1 MTNRPSPSA
10 AIRLLQPFSLLD
22 VGLSVCILSVVIAI
36 WFAGDFHTLHHGDSV
51 IFSLNSLYR
60 WTPFVWEYDHGGML
74 LPLLVNFIK
83 RPFLN
88 VVALSAISSLMFL
101 GGLAVWAGLLSF
113 RPLTLAESSV
123 WVSLFVPLI
132 LQKARIFANAAPG
145 VTSGNAFF
153 FGGVFVWAV
162 VKHREAATPAKKG
175 GWIGAMLAS
184 GFLAIYL
191 SKLMLIPL
199 AAIALLMMRPAKFNP
214 SDKLVPLVCLAVA
227 LLALQ
232 LLESAV
238 PFKNDYSFSIAE
250 IPTTFA
256 QMLKFWLRDEVT
268 APLWIVI
275 PLAVWLYPPARRN
288 SALTYFALGIVV
300 ETLIISSS
308 RWVAANQFVSR
319 YLYDLLFFTVL
330 AAVIVAADLARRY
343 APVGFVAVA
352 VTALVLNTYEWNS
365 LRPNSPFADLDHTIG
380 KNTPVIVEAG
390 CDLLIGDFWK
400 VWRAVL
406 AVNDYYYRESV
417 VDPRTG
423 QTRLV
428 AGIAIRAWPTEY
440 LWRPRLSW
448 PDAKICFFDEDERVQ
463 RAIQVYAPGIVLL
476 MPHQT
481 QVGPLVV
488 TQLENRHLSSF
499 GFEFD
504 NIAPGPGWHGQEVT
518 PDGQTFQWMKE
529 SASLVLP
536 LATDR
541 DLALSFRV
549 RPALAPDVLPSLTLT
564 VNDHP
569 LVLTSRPKDNGDTVF
584 ESTIPM
590 SALDN
595 PRYTQLTFR
604 VSRTVIPQEIYGNG
618 DTRSLGLAFD
628 WLRLD
633 PAHNK

>member
-1 MTNRPSPSA
+1 
-10 AIRLLQPFSLLD
+10 
-22 VGLSVCILSVVIAI
+22 
-36 WFAGDFHTLHHGDSV
+36 
-51 IFSLNSLYR
+51 
-60 WTPFVWEYDHGGML
+60 
-74 LPLLVNFIK
+74 
-83 RPFLN
+83 
-88 VVALSAISSLMFL
+88 
-101 GGLAVWAGLLSF
+101 
-113 RPLTLAESSV
+113 
-123 WVSLFVPLI
+123 
-132 LQKARIFANAAPG
+132 
-145 VTSGNAFF
+145 
-153 FGGVFVWAV
+153 
-162 VKHREAATPAKKG
+162 
-175 GWIGAMLAS
+175 
-184 GFLAIYL
+184 
-191 SKLMLIPL
+191 
-199 AAIALLMMRPAKFNP
+199 
-214 SDKLVPLVCLAVA
+214 
-227 LLALQ
+227 
-232 LLESAV
+232 
-238 PFKNDYSFSIAE
+238 
-250 IPTTFA
+250 
-256 QMLKFWLRDEVT
+256 VT